1 MKASARL
8 GCVSPALLFYSAAAA
23 AAAPILNPRR
33 SKNKLQQRVSS
44 NNVSVSECTI
54 TVVRPRQ
61 QCTICYAS
69 RHCQK
74 DDSLSS
80 LVQLCFSRQL
90 LEVCGPL
97 QWSVSD
103 LLFWFYVFGFHLKRQ
118 RMCKYKHFFE
128 ISSWG
133 RTGLW
138 WTALGFKKSG
148 PRNEKNGSG
157 TTDES
162 YSQSLQCLSR
172 TSEWATCDLGTT
184 LARKSISFPWTLRL

>member
-103 LLFWFYVFGFHLKRQ
+103 LLFLVLCFWIPLKASANVQIQTFFWDFILRQ
-118 RMCKYKHFFE
+118 NWSVVNCLRIQKK
-128 ISSWG
+128 
-133 RTGLW
+133 
-138 WTALGFKKSG
+138 WTSECKKSG
-148 PRNEKNGSG
+148 LPHTQYAIRN
-157 TTDES
+157 T
-162 YSQSLQCLSR
+162 
-172 TSEWATCDLGTT
+172 
-184 LARKSISFPWTLRL
+184 